1 MFINIDRKI
10 TKSKSYYFIFACLIL
25 ALYSHHLFGNFMGP
39 NEYTYLLLGRSVWEG
54 NLPLIDHWDSR
65 GPLVFYFFAINFFF
79 ENFII
84 AEKLSV
90 MLSLFIS
97 SIVFFKTSLRFT
109 NLFGA
114 FFSTIGLI
122 IFCSIST
129 INYVQVEHYTLPFMC
144 IFLHFIFL
152 SYKNLGNKSKNA
164 FLAGFAISIATLIR
178 PNLGL
183 VALAGGVIFLLSK
196 KKKLFN
202 FIMYVFGGFLPLIL
216 LIYQYGHNVE
226 NIKLLWDATITAH
239 LNLHGGRP
247 IYIGLFQFLDR
258 FINNGSW
265 SILIIVALIIVL
277 HKILKKKFKD
287 DCLFIFILFFIIFLS
302 FILSRKFNDHYLIP
316 MFPCLLIICFSV
328 FNQSFFNKKYYVFFY
343 FLLIFP
349 QALLSNFNQ
358 KLLLI
363 FKPQNEQEILA
374 SLLKDKIK
382 NTDNIFSTE
391 VGLYLY
397 LNKTNLLRVVDPT
410 HFSREYNYASVFGNQ
425 DMKFS
430 NEFEKVLKKET
441 DFLIIRKEFYKEN
454 FFKDIKNLIKK
465 KYYLYKFYDE
475 AEIKNYKK
483 NIKKYIDGID
493 VYKLRK

>member
-1 MFINIDRKI
+1 
-10 TKSKSYYFIFACLIL
+10 
-25 ALYSHHLFGNFMGP
+25 
-39 NEYTYLLLGRSVWEG
+39 
-54 NLPLIDHWDSR
+54 
-65 GPLVFYFFAINFFF
+65 
-79 ENFII
+79 
-84 AEKLSV
+84 
-90 MLSLFIS
+90 MLSLLIS
-97 SIVFFKTSLRFT
+97 SIIFFKTSLRFT

-129 INYVQVEHYTLPFMC
+129 INSIQVEHYVLPFMC
-144 IFLHFIFL
+144 MFLYFIFL
-152 SYKNLGNKSKNA
+152 SYKNLGDKSKNA
-164 FLAGFAISIATLIR
+164 FLAGFAISLATLIR

-183 VALAGGVIFLLSK
+183 VALAGGAIFLLPK

-216 LIYQYGHNVE
+216 LVFQYSR
-226 NIKLLWDATITAH
+226 NIANLKLLWDSTITAH

-247 IYIGLFQFLDR
+247 IYYGLYQFLER

-265 SILIIVALIIVL
+265 SILIIVVLIIVL
-277 HKILKKKFKD
+277 SKILKKKYKD
-287 DCLFIFILFFIIFLS
+287 DCLFIFIIFFTIFLS

-316 MFPCLLIICFSV
+316 MFPCLLIICSSV
-328 FNQSFFNKKYYVFFY
+328 FNQSYFKKKNYVLFY
-343 FLLIFP
+343 FLLIFS

-358 KLLLI
+358 KLQLI
-363 FKPQNEQEILA
+363 YKPQNQQEILG

-382 NTDNIFSTE
+382 NTDKIFSTE

-397 LNKTNLLRVVDPT
+397 LNKVNLLRIVDST

-454 FFKDIKNLIKK
+454 FFKDIKDQLKN
-465 KYYLYKFYDE
+465 KYYLYEFYDE
-475 AEIKNYKK
+475 ANTANYKK
-483 NIKKYIDGID
+483 NIKKYIEGID